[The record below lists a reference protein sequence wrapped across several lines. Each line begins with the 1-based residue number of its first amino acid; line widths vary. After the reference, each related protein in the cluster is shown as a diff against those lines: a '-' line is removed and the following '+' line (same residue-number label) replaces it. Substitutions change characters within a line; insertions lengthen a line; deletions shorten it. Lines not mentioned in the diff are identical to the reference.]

1 MSGEGSRPPGS
12 FLRMFRESSSGAPG
26 NSEVAKSQG
35 TSSLETRR
43 LRNSQGTSASASAGT
58 ITSTTRTSRT
68 TSTTSTSTDT
78 GTGTCA
84 STSTRTLASVITL
97 HSNSCQ

>member
-43 LRNSQGTSASASAGT
+43 LRNRQVLALVPVLALLLALLELLELLVLLVLVL
-58 ITSTTRTSRT
+58 
-68 TSTTSTSTDT
+68 
-78 GTGTCA
+78 
-84 STSTRTLASVITL
+84 TLVLALVL
-97 HSNSCQ
+97 VPALVL